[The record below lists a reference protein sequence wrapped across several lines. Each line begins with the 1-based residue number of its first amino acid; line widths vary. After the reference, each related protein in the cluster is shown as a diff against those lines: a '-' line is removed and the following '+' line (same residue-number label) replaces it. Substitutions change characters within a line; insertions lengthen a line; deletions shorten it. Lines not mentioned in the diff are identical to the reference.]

1 MGCQRGAEV
10 EVGVEAVSKATQGHH
25 LGLLLLREGKVTVA
39 QHLLGPSHR
48 VAQEAGVTPH
58 QGKHT
63 EVPPTKA
70 PKSRATG
77 SPRTA
82 STPPRSHTSLGAA
95 VPHALEATQGND
107 LIILENTR
115 RKVTTIETSDGS
127 DLDPMSEQAIA
138 MSGTTLGTAG
148 IGGEVWGFWR
158 VVFIPPLQ
166 DWPSGK
172 YLGNGC

>member
-10 EVGVEAVSKATQGHH
+10 EVGVEAVSRATQGPR

-48 VAQEAGVTPH
+48 VAQEAGVIPH
-58 QGKHT
+58 QDKHT

-127 DLDPMSEQAIA
+127 GSDLDPMSGQAIA
-138 MSGTTLGTAG
+138 MRGTTLGTAG

-158 VVFIPPLQ
+158 VAFIPLQ
-166 DWPSGK
+166 DWP
-172 YLGNGC
+172 